1 MVMKIT
7 GSDPPTPTTTVP
19 STKATIPGSD
29 TGGGDGSDISSG
41 FDIGAPAGGIKVD
54 WKPPLASNFGDPQT
68 PYTWKN
74 NDWQIINTL
83 TSKDVMQVQSLLQK
97 AMPGFSPGVVGSR
110 YDSKTVSKLKEAI
123 IQFNALQQD
132 PNNIGIRGKN
142 FMQSLEYLA
151 ANPVLDGS
159 SGGGA
164 GRTISL
170 RDPNT
175 LKKAF
180 EGGAQS
186 ALGRTLSPEDMDKLV
201 KSFNQLD
208 TSYQR
213 AASGGG
219 IVVQPPDAGVF
230 AETQAEKLAPVEA
243 EANDYMNYMGV
254 LSQWMQG

>member
-7 GSDPPTPTTTVP
+7 GADTPSPTTTVP
-19 STKATIPGSD
+19 STKPTIPGSD
-29 TGGGDGSDISSG
+29 TPGGSGGSDILSG

-54 WKPPLASNFGDPQT
+54 WSPPLASNFGDPNT
-68 PYTWKN
+68 PYQWKN
-74 NDWQIINTL
+74 NDWQVLNTMD
-83 TSKDVMQVQSLLQK
+83 SKTILQVQTLLQK
-97 AMPGFSPGVVGSR
+97 AFPGFSPGVAGSR
-110 YDSKTVSKLKEAI
+110 YDSKTVSKLKDAI
-123 IQFNALQQD
+123 VTFNALQQD
-132 PNNIGIRGKN
+132 ANNTGIRGKN
-142 FMQSLEYLA
+142 LMQSLEYLA
-151 ANPVLDGS
+151 ANPVLDGTS
-159 SGGGA
+159 GGA

-186 ALGRTLSPEDMDKLV
+186 ALGRTLSPEDMDKLL

-208 TSYQR
+208 TNYQR

-243 EANDYMNYMGV
+243 EANDYMNYMGA
-254 LSQWMQG
+254 LSDWMQG

>member
-1 MVMKIT
+1 MVMKPKET
-7 GSDPPTPTTTVP
+7 GGSSTTTTVP
-19 STKATIPGSD
+19 TTKVTIPGSD
-29 TGGGDGSDISSG
+29 IGGDDGSDISSG
-41 FDIGAPAGGIKVD
+41 FDIGAPAGGIKVN
-54 WKPPLASNFGDPQT
+54 WTPPLASNFGDPNT
-68 PYTWKN
+68 PYQWKN

-83 TSKDVMQVQSLLQK
+83 TSKDVMQVQALLQK

-110 YDSKTVSKLKEAI
+110 YDSKTVSKLKDAI
-123 IQFNALQQD
+123 IIFNALQQD
-132 PNNIGIRGKN
+132 PNNTGIRGKN

-151 ANPVLDGS
+151 ANPVLDGTS
-159 SGGGA
+159 GGA
-164 GRTISL
+164 GRTVTL

-180 EGGAQS
+180 EGGAQN
-186 ALGRTLSPEDMDKLV
+186 ALGRTLSPEDMDKLL

-208 TSYQR
+208 TNYQR

-230 AETQAEKLAPVEA
+230 AEKQAEKFAPVEA
-243 EANDYMNYMGV
+243 ESYDYMNYIGA